1 MNRRLVRTLVALAA
15 VVVVG
20 CVTINVYFPE
30 AEIKDLSKQIEDAV
44 QKQADKNAQQ
54 KTAAPEPGAATT
66 PTPPPTPPPTPEK
79 SPGAPAPRASL
90 LDGLFGIT
98 PAFAAEAVP
107 APEVTSPAIR
117 KIIDSRAARVADINK
132 YKTAGVIGDNN
143 KALLEVRNLD
153 ALPDLKARADV
164 QKLVRAENA
173 DREELFKEM
182 AVAKGVDLSQLP
194 KIREAYAGTLRDN
207 ARPGDWIQLPDGT
220 WKQK

>member
-1 MNRRLVRTLVALAA
+1 MNRRLVRALVVLAA
-15 VVVVG
+15 VVVLG

-44 QKQADKNAQQ
+44 QKQAEKDAQQ
-54 KTAAPEPGAATT
+54 KSAEPGATTT
-66 PTPPPTPPPTPEK
+66 PTPPPTTPPPEK

-117 KIIDSRAARVADINK
+117 KIIESRAARVGDINK
-132 YKTAGVIGDNN
+132 YKAAGVIGENN

-207 ARPGDWIQLPDGT
+207 ARPGDWIQMPDGT